1 MYYNI
6 SFILI
11 FCAIITFVYWSAYND
26 SIATQSSEQG
36 TTLVTSNSSEAS
48 IRLMD
53 ASLVTVG
60 LEDSR
65 MVTDYEE
72 RSITNLPLSAN
83 VWNPA
88 IQVKDQGPWG
98 SCTAF
103 STRYAYLIHQLK
115 GQSLV
120 EPSTSFWYA
129 KARALNPGTPLRD
142 TGTTLTAMMTVLQS
156 QGTLTESQW
165 PYSGTNIFTPP
176 TIVPNANSQLDVIKR
191 LRITNSSANNLVTLK
206 SALANGNPVVISI
219 RVYSSFMTNNVFV
232 TGIVPSPSK
241 KDRLLGGHA
250 ICLIGYNDIY
260 QRFYFYNS
268 WGTYTG
274 INGYFTIPYGY
285 VSNPSYAGEYYCFES

>member
-6 SFILI
+6 SLILI
-11 FCAIITFVYWSAYND
+11 FCAIITFAYWSAYND
-26 SIATQSSEQG
+26 GSTSQSS
-36 TTLVTSNSSEAS
+36 TLENNLNASEAS

-53 ASLVTVG
+53 AALVTVG
-60 LEDSR
+60 IEDSR

-72 RSITNLPLSAN
+72 RNITNLPGSAN
-83 VWNPA
+83 VWNSA
-88 IQVKDQGPWG
+88 IQVRDQGPWG

-115 GQSLV
+115 DGPLI

-129 KARALNPGTPLRD
+129 KARALNPGIPLRD

-156 QGTLTESQW
+156 QGTLSETQW
-165 PYSGTNIFTPP
+165 PYSGSNIFTPP
-176 TIVPNANSQLDVIKR
+176 TIIPNANSQLEVIKR

-206 SALANGNPVVISI
+206 TALANGNPVVISI

-285 VSNPSYAGEYYCFES
+285 VSNPNYAGEYYSFES